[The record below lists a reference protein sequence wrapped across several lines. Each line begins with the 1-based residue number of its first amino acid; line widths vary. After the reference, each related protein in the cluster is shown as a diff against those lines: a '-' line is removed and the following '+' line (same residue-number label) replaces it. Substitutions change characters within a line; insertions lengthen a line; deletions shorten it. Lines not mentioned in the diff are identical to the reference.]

1 MMMQEFTERTGVT
14 PTFQEYRDIEAEYY
28 AFDGGKDA
36 FCKAWMAASGPVKL
50 YAARAHRI
58 EKLEGC
64 LMEQRKD
71 YEAQLKQLKARISAL
86 ELDLEKELDWQDT
99 DGAGTN
105 MEQGRYEH
113 LERCGRKLTEEEAKQ
128 LVHEEFGFDP
138 ELVEIIAEVSTY
150 QVNKYHQLRK
160 KETFER
166 VPCYEATDW
175 NYVRFNCRGW
185 QYEMVN
191 GQLRNYCC

>member
-58 EKLEGC
+58 EQLEGC

-105 MEQGRYEH
+105 MEQGRYEN
-113 LERCGRKLTEEEAKQ
+113 LERCGRKLTEEEA
-128 LVHEEFGFDP
+128 
-138 ELVEIIAEVSTY
+138 T
-150 QVNKYHQLRK
+150 
-160 KETFER
+160 
-166 VPCYEATDW
+166 
-175 NYVRFNCRGW
+175 
-185 QYEMVN
+185 
-191 GQLRNYCC
+191 

>member
-58 EKLEGC
+58 EQLEGC

-71 YEAQLKQLKARISAL
+71 YEARLKQLKARISAL

-99 DGAGTN
+99 DGAGTT
-105 MEQGRYEH
+105 MEQGR
-113 LERCGRKLTEEEAKQ
+113 
-128 LVHEEFGFDP
+128 
-138 ELVEIIAEVSTY
+138 
-150 QVNKYHQLRK
+150 
-160 KETFER
+160 
-166 VPCYEATDW
+166 
-175 NYVRFNCRGW
+175 
-185 QYEMVN
+185 
-191 GQLRNYCC
+191 

>member
-1 MMMQEFTERTGVT
+1 
-14 PTFQEYRDIEAEYY
+14 
-28 AFDGGKDA
+28 
-36 FCKAWMAASGPVKL
+36 
-50 YAARAHRI
+50 
-58 EKLEGC
+58 
-64 LMEQRKD
+64 MEQRKD

-99 DGAGTN
+99 DGAGTT

-166 VPCYEATDW
+166 VPCYESTDW
-175 NYVRFNCRGW
+175 NYIRFNCRGW

>member
-14 PTFQEYRDIEAEYY
+14 PTFQEYREIEVEYY

-36 FCKAWMAASGPVKL
+36 FCKAWMAAGGPEKL

-58 EKLEGC
+58 EQLEGC

-71 YEAQLKQLKARISAL
+71 YEAQLKQMKARISAL

-99 DGAGTN
+99 DGAGTT

-113 LERCGRKLTEEEAKQ
+113 LERVGRKLTVEEAAKK
-128 LVHEEFGFDP
+128 VADFFGFSP
-138 ELVEIIAEVSTY
+138 ELVEVITVVHTY
-150 QVNKYHQLRK
+150 EVNKYHQLRK

-175 NYVRFNCRGW
+175 NYIRFNCRGW

>member
-14 PTFQEYRDIEAEYY
+14 PTFLEYKGIEDEYY
-28 AFDGGKDA
+28 AFDGDKDA
-36 FCKAWMAASGPVKL
+36 FCKAWMAASGPAKL

-58 EKLEGC
+58 EQLENFLGE
-64 LMEQRKD
+64 LRK
-71 YEAQLKQLKARISAL
+71 EHLTEVKQLKARISAL

-138 ELVEIIAEVSTY
+138 EMVEIIAVVSTY
-150 QVNKYHQLRK
+150 QVNKYHKLRK

-166 VPCYEATDW
+166 VPCYESTDW
-175 NYVRFNCRGW
+175 NYIRFNCRGW